1 LSKLTLKRN
10 LSANIIGKA
19 ITGVLS
25 FVFIPMYIRFLGIES
40 YGLVGLFA
48 TITALGFAV
57 DFGLSATASRELSR
71 LSVQPGSARAMRD
84 LIRTLEAGIWIIA
97 ALLGAV
103 IILGAPSI
111 MKGWVEPNALS
122 AKTVHDAVLEMGVAL
137 ALQWPVNFY
146 SHAIIGLQQQVA
158 LNVINAGMA
167 AIRGVGAVIVLWGIS
182 PTIEAFF
189 AWQIAISACHVLCAS
204 QQMWRA
210 LPSAPARARVH
221 FGAIQQVWRFAVGMS
236 GLTLLTVLNSQVD
249 KVVLSQ
255 NLTLT
260 SFGYYTVAWAVA
272 GYVSILCDPVMLAF
286 LPHMAQLVSR
296 GDKAALVAAF
306 HKAAQV
312 MSIAIIPITIFV
324 ALFAK
329 EILTVW
335 TKDPI
340 VAQNAAPLVSILIC
354 GSALQAVG
362 SVPLALQWAYGWTAP
377 AFWARVGTLALQIPA
392 VYILGRRFGTTGGA
406 AVWLGS
412 NVLII
417 AAIVAITYRR
427 LLSGKLRHWLGRDLL
442 PPLAAASA
450 TAGIWRAVDV
460 SMDGRNLFVFL
471 ALAAISTLLATMLA
485 VPVGMQIVATALR
498 GGMRLGQH
506 ALYRNQSVE

>member
-10 LSANIIGKA
+10 LSANIVGKA

-71 LSVQPGSARAMRD
+71 LSVQPGSGQAMRD

-103 IILGAPSI
+103 IIFGAPSI
-111 MKGWVEPNALS
+111 MRGWVEPNGLS

-146 SHAIIGLQQQVA
+146 SSAIIGLQQQVA

-189 AWQIAISACHVLCAS
+189 AWQIAISACHVLCVS

-210 LPSAPARARVH
+210 LPSAPARARAH
-221 FGAIQQVWRFAVGMS
+221 FGAIRQVWRFAVGMS

-255 NLTLT
+255 
-260 SFGYYTVAWAVA
+260 
-272 GYVSILCDPVMLAF
+272 
-286 LPHMAQLVSR
+286 
-296 GDKAALVAAF
+296 
-306 HKAAQV
+306 
-312 MSIAIIPITIFV
+312 
-324 ALFAK
+324 
-329 EILTVW
+329 
-335 TKDPI
+335 
-340 VAQNAAPLVSILIC
+340 
-354 GSALQAVG
+354 
-362 SVPLALQWAYGWTAP
+362 
-377 AFWARVGTLALQIPA
+377 
-392 VYILGRRFGTTGGA
+392 
-406 AVWLGS
+406 
-412 NVLII
+412 
-417 AAIVAITYRR
+417 
-427 LLSGKLRHWLGRDLL
+427 
-442 PPLAAASA
+442 
-450 TAGIWRAVDV
+450 
-460 SMDGRNLFVFL
+460 
-471 ALAAISTLLATMLA
+471 TLL
-485 VPVGMQIVATALR
+485 
-498 GGMRLGQH
+498 
-506 ALYRNQSVE
+506 